1 MEGWCTI
8 ESDPGVFTELV
19 REMGVQGVQ
28 FEELYSLD
36 AETLNALR
44 PVYGLIFL
52 FKWRHGEKD
61 NRPVELQPPA
71 DGKPVFFAKQVINNG
86 APSAAVR
93 QAQRPG
99 RKTEPCAGRCAD
111 ALAERASRAQPAPRK
126 PSSPSCS
133 TETTCRWARNC
144 RT

>member
-86 APSAAVR
+86 ACS
-93 QAQRPG
+93 
-99 RKTEPCAGRCAD
+99 AGRCGRRSGLD
-111 ALAERASRAQPAPRK
+111 ARQSLALSAAPT
-126 PSSPSCS
+126 PSLH
-133 TETTCRWARNC
+133 AR
-144 RT
+144 